1 MGLCKCPKKKVTN
14 LFCFEHTV
22 NVCEHCLVANHSR
35 CVVQSYL
42 QWLQD
47 SDYDPTC
54 RLCGKNLSD
63 DSCGPCVRLVC
74 YDLFHWSCLDNY
86 ERNLPANTAPA
97 GYTCPICNNGIFPPT
112 NAVSPVIDALRE
124 LLSKVNWAR
133 AGLGLP
139 LIDEPERENVRP
151 LNAVNVGH
159 HEMNSLPASAS
170 FSVQHNNAADGLAFH
185 MLGNLTN
192 QSVIPMDETTPYSR
206 GVDRTDIFSE
216 SQYVIRETNKLHDA
230 DTDKYKRRPALQWFS
245 RWFSS
250 RVSGGLK
257 RKDPNAATKKLII
270 IILLFLIGFVTLVIV
285 FMRVGRWSADDD
297 PFLDPF
303 ANPNIRVQANDE

>member
-22 NVCEHCLVANHSR
+22 NVCEHCLVANHSK

-54 RLCGKNLSD
+54 RLCGKNLADESF
-63 DSCGPCVRLVC
+63 GPCVRLVC
-74 YDLFHWSCLDNY
+74 YDLFHWACLDSF
-86 ERNLPANTAPA
+86 ERGLPANTAPA
-97 GYTCPICNNGIFPPT
+97 GYTCPICNAGLFPPA
-112 NAVSPVIDALRE
+112 NAASPVVDALKE

-139 LIDEPERENVRP
+139 LIDEPDPEHGHQVVATGGASSS
-151 LNAVNVGH
+151 NASH
-159 HEMNSLPASAS
+159 LSNSLPP
-170 FSVQHNNAADGLAFH
+170 QHHQYNNVADGSYRSPSNQPL
-185 MLGNLTN
+185 
-192 QSVIPMDETTPYSR
+192 QSVIPMDETTPYAR
-206 GVDRTDIFSE
+206 GVDRTDLFAGPFLSDG
-216 SQYVIRETNKLHDA
+216 NKLNDPDA
-230 DTDKYKRRPALQWFS
+230 DKYKRRPALQWLS

-250 RVSGGLK
+250 RISTGN
-257 RKDPNAATKKLII
+257 RRRDPNAATKKIVII
-270 IILLFLIGFVTLVIV
+270 CLLSIIGFVTLVVI
-285 FMRVGRWSADDD
+285 FMRLGRWSADDD

-303 ANPNIRVQANDE
+303 ANPNIRVQAD

>member
-22 NVCEHCLVANHSR
+22 NVCEHCLVADHSK

-63 DSCGPCVRLVC
+63 ESCGPCVRLMC
-74 YDLFHWSCLDNY
+74 YDIFHWSCLDGY
-86 ERNLPANTAPA
+86 ERGLPANTAPA
-97 GYTCPICNNGIFPPT
+97 GYTCPVCNAGLFPST
-112 NAVSPVIDALRE
+112 NAASPVVDALRE

-139 LIDEPERENVRP
+139 LIDEPEPPPNWQPVSSLSEQTANASHAALNSAHYNNV
-151 LNAVNVGH
+151 AHGSYHMTNVH
-159 HEMNSLPASAS
+159 P
-170 FSVQHNNAADGLAFH
+170 Q
-185 MLGNLTN
+185 
-192 QSVIPMDETTPYSR
+192 QSVIPMEETTPYSR
-206 GVDRTDIFSE
+206 GFDRAELLSAPTSAAGLNKMTDPDS
-216 SQYVIRETNKLHDA
+216 
-230 DTDKYKRRPALQWFS
+230 DKYKRRPALQWLS

-250 RVSGGLK
+250 RVSAGNR
-257 RKDPNAATKKLII
+257 RKDPNAKTKKIVI
-270 IILLFLIGFVTLVIV
+270 VLLLCVFGFVTLVVV
-285 FMRVGRWSADDD
+285 FLRLGRWSADDD
-297 PFLDPF
+297 PFLDPL
-303 ANPNIRVQANDE
+303 ANPNIHIQGD

>member
-22 NVCEHCLVANHSR
+22 NVCEHCLVASHSK
-35 CVVQSYL
+35 CIVQSYL

-54 RLCGKNLSD
+54 RLCGKTLAD
-63 DSCGPCVRLVC
+63 ESCGPCVRLSC
-74 YDLFHWSCLDNY
+74 YDLFHWSCLDSY
-86 ERNLPANTAPA
+86 ERCLPANTAPA
-97 GYTCPICNNGIFPPT
+97 GYTCPICNAGLFPPP
-112 NAVSPVIDALRE
+112 NATSPVIDALKE

-139 LIDEPERENVRP
+139 LIEEPEIGRSHPP
-151 LNAVNVGH
+151 LMSANNGAPASGGSHLPNSSHYNNVGDCPYH
-159 HEMNSLPASAS
+159 APGTHS
-170 FSVQHNNAADGLAFH
+170 Q
-185 MLGNLTN
+185 

-206 GVDRTDIFSE
+206 AFDRTDFF
-216 SQYVIRETNKLHDA
+216 A
-230 DTDKYKRRPALQWFS
+230 DTQVLFPGEANRSNDPDADKYKRRPALQWLS

-250 RVSGGLK
+250 RVGRGN
-257 RKDPNAATKKLII
+257 RHQDPNARTKKILV
-270 IILLFLIGFVTLVIV
+270 ILLLCVIGFITLVIV

-303 ANPNIRVQANDE
+303 ANPNIRVQAE